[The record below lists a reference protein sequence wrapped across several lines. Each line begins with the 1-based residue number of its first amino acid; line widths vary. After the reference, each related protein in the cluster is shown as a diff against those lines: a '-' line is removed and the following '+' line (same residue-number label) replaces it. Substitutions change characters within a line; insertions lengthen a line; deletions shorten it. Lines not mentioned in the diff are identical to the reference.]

1 MYQRKRL
8 NRAST
13 RTSPLRT
20 AILAALVT
28 VAMVVTAAFSGNHIL
43 NVQSVGGPGKEVYT
57 DTASFASGSNT
68 TVDDAAV
75 KTQGGEKEVRRV
87 VKEFSRDREF
97 TMFGLTWKGD
107 RDVVAYVRAQK
118 PDGSWSE
125 WYEMDHADNIR
136 GETFGTEPIF
146 VEPTTRIQ
154 VSTGNVD
161 LLDGGRTDSNAPTT
175 AKDIEAVFLDGGTG
189 NTGGIA
195 PAADSFT
202 RGMPKVVSRAQ
213 WGAGASR
220 NPTYTEPVTAAT
232 VHHTAGSNNYTE
244 AQAPGIVRGIWVYHA
259 QNLGWG
265 DIGYNALVDKFG
277 NIYEGRSG
285 GLDRAVQG
293 AHVGG
298 FNQNTWG
305 VSMLG
310 NYETATP
317 TTAGVNAMGEIIGW
331 KAAVAGFDPMG
342 SDYQYADFNFQG
354 SRYAA
359 GQGAMFPNINAHR
372 DFHYNACPGQ
382 NLYDR
387 MGDIRRVANRK
398 YQSLG
403 GARGTSGLVDSL
415 VGGLTGNTGTA
426 GTDPNDPNATGV
438 EETDTTVGDLSSALG
453 SSDNTTT
460 ETVVNED
467 GTTTTVV
474 RPAQDSATSGVSL
487 SGLASGDAVAI
498 AAAAG
503 TLLGLV
509 ILYANSRGMLP
520 GGAKSVAGMELMPGL
535 TVQQITPYI
544 GPALQTIGKQDLA
557 QVWYQ
562 FEPTLGALV
571 AGVGGPE
578 VGGRKYAFYK
588 NGIGIQDR
596 QGQIFTLAGK
606 IANAWLQQGMDAGPL
621 GMPTSQERTLGD
633 GTAVVTFQGGTITYN
648 PTQNAVHITTN

>member
-1 MYQRKRL
+1 MHQRKRL

-13 RTSPLRT
+13 RTAPWRT
-20 AILAALVT
+20 AILAALLT
-28 VAMVVTAAFSGNHIL
+28 VAMVATAAFSGDNIL
-43 NVQSVGGPGKEVYT
+43 RVQSVGGPDKEVYT
-57 DTASFASGSNT
+57 DTASFATGEDT
-68 TVDDAAV
+68 TVNDAAV

-118 PDGSWSE
+118 ADGSWSE
-125 WYEMDHADNIR
+125 WYEMDHADNT
-136 GETFGTEPIF
+136 GSDTFGTEPIF
-146 VEPTTRIQ
+146 VEPTKRIQ

-189 NTGGIA
+189 TSGGIA
-195 PAADSFT
+195 PAADSYT

-213 WGAGASR
+213 WGAGASS

-244 AQAPGIVRGIWVYHA
+244 AQAPGIVRGIWTYHA
-259 QNLGWG
+259 RNLGWG
-265 DIGYNALVDKFG
+265 DIGYNALVDKYG
-277 NIYEGRSG
+277 NIYEGRAG

-298 FNQNTWG
+298 FNTNTWG

-317 TTAGVNAMGEIIGW
+317 TTASVNAMGEIIGW

-342 SDYQYADFNFQG
+342 SNYHYADFNFRG
-354 SRYAA
+354 SRYSA

-382 NLYDR
+382 NLYNR
-387 MGDIRRVANRK
+387 MGDIRRVANNK
-398 YQSLG
+398 YKSLG
-403 GARGTSGLVDSL
+403 GSRGPSGIVDSL
-415 VGGLTGNTGTA
+415 LGGGNTGT
-426 GTDPNDPNATGV
+426 DPNNPDV
-438 EETDTTVGDLSSALG
+438 EATDTTVGDLSSALG
-453 SSDNTTT
+453 SSESNTQT

-474 RPAQDSATSGVSL
+474 RPAEGTQTSGLSL

-535 TVQQITPYI
+535 TVQQVTPYI
-544 GPALQTIGKQDLA
+544 GPALQTLGKQDLA
-557 QVWYQ
+557 NVWYQ

-571 AGVGGPE
+571 AGVGGPQ
-578 VGGRKYAFYK
+578 VGGRTYAFYK
-588 NGIGIQDR
+588 GGVGIQDR

-606 IANAWLQQGMDAGPL
+606 IADAWLQQGMDAGPL
-621 GMPTSQERTLGD
+621 GMPTSRERTLGD
-633 GTAVVTFQGGTITYN
+633 GTVAVTFQGGSITYN
-648 PTQNAVHITTN
+648 PVHNAVNITTN